1 MFPGCPVLVQHGR
14 VVRTNVRGTLGL
26 SGSEGTCAQ
35 LEDYK
40 VGASQQAEL
49 RRGQVAGS
57 RVLTRTYLP
66 TRGQSPGS
74 APAERTASTC
84 LSKQGGL
91 QGTSNSSQILNTPS
105 LVLCAGSPS
114 SLWGATRCTMKGRLA
129 WP

>member
-14 VVRTNVRGTLGL
+14 VVRTNVRGTPGL

-57 RVLTRTYLP
+57 RVLQGP
-66 TRGQSPGS
+66 TCQPGDSPLDRLLQSAQP
-74 APAERTASTC
+74 P
-84 LSKQGGL
+84 
-91 QGTSNSSQILNTPS
+91 P
-105 LVLCAGSPS
+105 V
-114 SLWGATRCTMKGRLA
+114 
-129 WP
+129 